1 MGPGTASYAY
11 GINQSG
17 QVVGWSVG
25 TAGGYALAFLYSN
38 GTMTPLGVLPG
49 GSTTVAFGIN
59 DNGQIVGKG
68 DVGEAT
74 HAFLYSNGTMTD
86 LGTFGSNNGFAVG
99 INNSGQVAGEC
110 YAGFVFPTW
119 GPAYQAVVDTAG
131 SITDF
136 RPLPGYDSSAVCGIN
151 AGGAVAG
158 TASFPGTYG
167 THAFLYSNGT
177 MTDLA
182 RWAAV

>member
-1 MGPGTASYAY
+1 M
-11 GINQSG
+11 
-17 QVVGWSVG
+17 GWSVG

-68 DVGEAT
+68 NVGKAT

-119 GPAYQAVVDTAG
+119 GPAYQAVVNTAG

-136 RPLPGYDSSAVCGIN
+136 GPLPGYDSSAVCGIN

-158 TASFPGTYG
+158 TASFP
-167 THAFLYSNGT
+167 
-177 MTDLA
+177 A
-182 RWAAV
+182 RTALMRFFTATGP